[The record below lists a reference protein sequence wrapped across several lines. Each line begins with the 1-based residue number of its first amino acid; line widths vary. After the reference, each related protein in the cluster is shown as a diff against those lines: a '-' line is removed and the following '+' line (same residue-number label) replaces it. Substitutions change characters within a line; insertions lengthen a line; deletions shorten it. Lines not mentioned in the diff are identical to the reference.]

1 METRQVHHQCLPL
14 RCPRGQLFWI
24 AMPAEESTLIASFQT
39 GDVAAFEATV
49 RQYGGRMLAVA
60 RQLLSNEQDAQDA
73 VQDAF
78 VTALKSLDKF
88 EQRSSLATWLH
99 RIVVNAALM
108 KRRAQGRRHEEPLD
122 GLLPAFKADGHQAA
136 PTPRWSNSALTAIEQ
151 EETRAQIR
159 RCIDRLPETHRTV
172 LLLRD
177 IQELDTET
185 VAVLLGIS
193 TDAVKVRLH
202 RARQALK
209 TMLDPVLGAIRG

>member
-1 METRQVHHQCLPL
+1 
-14 RCPRGQLFWI
+14 
-24 AMPAEESTLIASFQT
+24 MPPDEQALIASLQT

-73 VQDAF
+73 MQDAF
-78 VTALKSLDKF
+78 VTALRSLDKF
-88 EQRSSLATWLH
+88 ERRSSLATWLH

-108 KRRAQGRRHEEPLD
+108 KRRSQGRRHEESLD
-122 GLLPAFKADGHQAA
+122 GFLPAFKEDGHQAA
-136 PTPRWSNSALTAIEQ
+136 PTPRWSNSALAAIEQ

-177 IQELDTET
+177 IQELDTAT
-185 VAVLLGIS
+185 VAELLDIS

-209 TMLDPVLGAIRG
+209 TMLDPVFGAIRG

>member
-1 METRQVHHQCLPL
+1 
-14 RCPRGQLFWI
+14 
-24 AMPAEESTLIASFQT
+24 MPSHDTTVIESLKA
-39 GDVAAFEATV
+39 GDLAAFEATV

-60 RQLLSNEQDAQDA
+60 RQLLRNEQDAQDA

-78 VTALKSLDKF
+78 VTAIRSLDKF
-88 EQRSSLATWLH
+88 EARSTLATWLH

-108 KRRAQGRRHEEPLD
+108 KRRSQGRRPEESLD
-122 GLLPAFKADGHQAA
+122 GLLPTFKEDGHQAQ
-136 PTPRWSNSALTAIEQ
+136 PTPRWSSSALTSIER
-151 EETRAQIR
+151 EETRAQVR
-159 RCIDRLPETHRTV
+159 QCIDRLPETHRTV

-185 VAVLLGIS
+185 VAELLGIS

-209 TMLDPVLGAIRG
+209 TMLDPVFGAAGR